1 VAVSEFTRLQVI
13 SLLGVAAAKVRVIH
27 HGVRPLEFPAGPR
40 EKVVLSVGALQTRK
54 NIARLVEAF
63 ESVGTEWRLVLSGSA
78 GYGADRIFDRIRRS
92 PARERIVLAGYT
104 TPNDLAAWYSR
115 ASVFAFPS
123 LDEGFGMPV
132 LEAMAAGTPVIT
144 SNRSALPEVAGD
156 AALLVNPEDT
166 GELSRALAEVTRSP
180 ELRQDLAR
188 RGLARA
194 KSFRWEDAV
203 QRTWE
208 LYGELLH

>member
-1 VAVSEFTRLQVI
+1 
-13 SLLGVAAAKVRVIH
+13 
-27 HGVRPLEFPAGPR
+27 
-40 EKVVLSVGALQTRK
+40 
-54 NIARLVEAF
+54 
-63 ESVGTEWRLVLSGSA
+63 
-78 GYGADRIFDRIRRS
+78 
-92 PARERIVLAGYT
+92 LAGYT
-104 TPNDLAAWYSR
+104 TTAELAAWYSR

-166 GELSRALAEVTRSP
+166 DELRRALAEVTGSEDLRR
-180 ELRQDLAR
+180 ELSQ
-188 RGLARA
+188 RGLERA

-203 QRTWE
+203 RRTWE
-208 LYGELLH
+208 LYGELLG

>member
-1 VAVSEFTRLQVI
+1 
-13 SLLGVAAAKVRVIH
+13 
-27 HGVRPLEFPAGPR
+27 
-40 EKVVLSVGALQTRK
+40 
-54 NIARLVEAF
+54 
-63 ESVGTEWRLVLSGSA
+63 VLSGSA

-104 TPNDLAAWYSR
+104 TPAQLAGWYSR

-166 GELSRALAEVTRSP
+166 DELGRALAEVTGS
-180 ELRQDLAR
+180 EDLRRELAR
-188 RGLARA
+188 RGLERA
-194 KSFRWEDAV
+194 KTFRWEDAV
-203 QRTWE
+203 RRTWE
-208 LYGELLH
+208 LYGELLG